1 MIQEHIDLLVRPSV
15 GTVRTYQTMLK
26 LHISDVIG
34 HIPVDKLD
42 YRHLTYWIKAMQ
54 IKGRSAKTIKN
65 NHGLI
70 FSAMETAVRL
80 GYRKDNPCRGVQF
93 PFGEKQRMR
102 PGS

>member
-26 LHISDVIG
+26 LHICDVIG

-80 GYRKDNPCRGVQF
+80 GYRKDNRAEGCSSPPAKR
-93 PFGEKQRMR
+93 PRMR